1 MRSNA
6 GVLVLVVLQ
15 TIVSL
20 TAARSKQYY
29 KIVTPR
35 PKFVYRDGDF
45 VWKTLYRQ
53 GIAEEEVRSACRE
66 VGMRNLGDVEAL
78 VFETQGQLS
87 VVWRGTPGTQSSYDN
102 VVGASQLEFD
112 RHPTTVWTVSITSST
127 VRPCVASLRTPSGS
141 DARWPRSKKIVTG

>member
-87 VVWRGTPGTQSSYDN
+87 VVWRGTPGTQSSYEQRRWRE
-102 VVGASQLEFD
+102 S
-112 RHPTTVWTVSITSST
+112 
-127 VRPCVASLRTPSGS
+127 
-141 DARWPRSKKIVTG
+141 ARV